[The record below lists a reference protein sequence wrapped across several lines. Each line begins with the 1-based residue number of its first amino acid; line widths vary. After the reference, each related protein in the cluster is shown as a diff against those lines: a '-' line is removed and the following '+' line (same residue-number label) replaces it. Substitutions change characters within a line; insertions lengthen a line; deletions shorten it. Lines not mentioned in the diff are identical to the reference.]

1 MVKGKYEGYEGS
13 YCPFYFDILFGDYGV
28 CLNITAKD
36 LLNHAE
42 RTGDFSFPL
51 IEMEA
56 NCVSYNKDKKST
68 RTLQDC
74 SVELSFK
81 DNKLCFKFTFSD
93 NYDVD
98 LTKVSS
104 YTLLTGL
111 LGKYDENIYT
121 AVNGNVAENKSEK
134 TVTSP
139 AKVKLSSVKASD
151 SNAKLKWEKV
161 SGVTGYQVF
170 HSEAKKGT
178 YTKIATIKG
187 AGKITFTA
195 DSLSAGT
202 HYYKVRAY
210 KKVDGKNYYGKYS
223 KVKSVKIALATKE
236 DTKTP
241 TATETPTDSNAF
253 ADCPPVTVTIAGDQI
268 TFPATAKSLENLG
281 WTWEDRGGSISYT
294 KGDYKFTA
302 YDGYEYAQKGQ
313 SVSGFKVG
321 DDINVVLDTG
331 ISFDSS
337 YDDVVGA
344 YGEPDTIYGDEES
357 MPSYNYK
364 NSNGLLVQI
373 TFGSEYQGQ
382 SQKEKKIISFIFRYE

>member
-161 SGVTGYQVF
+161 SGVTGY
-170 HSEAKKGT
+170 
-178 YTKIATIKG
+178 
-187 AGKITFTA
+187 
-195 DSLSAGT
+195 
-202 HYYKVRAY
+202 
-210 KKVDGKNYYGKYS
+210 
-223 KVKSVKIALATKE
+223 
-236 DTKTP
+236 
-241 TATETPTDSNAF
+241 
-253 ADCPPVTVTIAGDQI
+253 TV
-268 TFPATAKSLENLG
+268 
-281 WTWEDRGGSISYT
+281 
-294 KGDYKFTA
+294 
-302 YDGYEYAQKGQ
+302 
-313 SVSGFKVG
+313 
-321 DDINVVLDTG
+321 
-331 ISFDSS
+331 
-337 YDDVVGA
+337 
-344 YGEPDTIYGDEES
+344 
-357 MPSYNYK
+357 
-364 NSNGLLVQI
+364 
-373 TFGSEYQGQ
+373 
-382 SQKEKKIISFIFRYE
+382 